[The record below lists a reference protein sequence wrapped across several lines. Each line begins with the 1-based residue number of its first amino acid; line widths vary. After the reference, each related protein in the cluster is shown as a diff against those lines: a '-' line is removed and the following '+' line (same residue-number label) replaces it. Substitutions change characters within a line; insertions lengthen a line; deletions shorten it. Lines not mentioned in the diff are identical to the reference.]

1 MFSAE
6 CINYLSKILKT
17 HQKLR
22 FSEWITIVP
31 KDELSQITIKIDP
44 IKETASFYIDNKTV
58 IETVKLSEFD
68 QKLNEYGY

>member
-31 KDELSQITIKIDP
+31 KDELSRITIKIDP

>member
-58 IETVKLSEFD
+58 IETVKLSELNR
-68 QKLNEYGY
+68 KLNEYGY

>member
-1 MFSAE
+1 MFNAD

-31 KDELSQITIKIDP
+31 KDELLMFNIKIDP
-44 IKETASFYIDNKTV
+44 VKETADFCIDNKTV
-58 IETVKLSEFD
+58 IETVKLSEID
-68 QKLNEYGY
+68 KKLSEYGY